1 MSLTSICGS
10 LAVPQVSSDNWRT
23 CHRDVTGDKGMSV
36 SQVCPGWC
44 GFCYSNVKGRGRHKG
59 HARYRAAPTKRRSDE
74 MRKPVNDRPA
84 GDSDATL
91 RIDTDGLLAR
101 RAPTVLQW
109 LSDDRWDDGSARQ
122 PSTLL
127 VFAED
132 GCLKACLNDRDGSR
146 SCLLYT

>member
-1 MSLTSICGS
+1 
-10 LAVPQVSSDNWRT
+10 
-23 CHRDVTGDKGMSV
+23 
-36 SQVCPGWC
+36 
-44 GFCYSNVKGRGRHKG
+44 
-59 HARYRAAPTKRRSDE
+59 

-109 LSDDRWDDGSARQ
+109 LSDDRWDDGSTRQ

-146 SCLLYT
+146 SVFVTGGSLEGILDTLEAGLQEDSLPWRAKRDQPRKGRK